1 MNLARAAGR
10 LDDAYIRELLA
21 EVYVLQTV
29 QGQTTD
35 RIVAGIAA
43 EAMPATSGAMLRLFT
58 GLNGVRRSDIALEIA
73 SSDAVVWDAR
83 QSGGATGNSYIFRQA
98 WCLGGGSTE
107 MQRNIIS
114 ERVLGMPR
122 EPAADRGIS
131 FKDVRRNAPGKGA

>member
-1 MNLARAAGR
+1 M
-10 LDDAYIRELLA
+10 
-21 EVYVLQTV
+21 LQTV

-35 RIVAGIAA
+35 RLVAGIAA

-83 QSGGATGNSYIFRQA
+83 QSDGATGRGYIFRQA

-122 EPAADRGIS
+122 EPAADRGVS
-131 FKDVRRNAPGKGA
+131 VQGGAAQCGGKRGVSGLPQGAPGRKPARCPVSR